1 MALDKVIGNIL
12 ESANKESAAM
22 VAAAEKERAGILQ
35 QADGTIA
42 EKKKAQEKELETML
56 KRMRQQEISSAEL
69 EAKRIVLNAKK
80 EMLDRSLGETLEEME
95 SMSPAD
101 KALMYQKIMAN
112 AKNVISQAKVFCPRG
127 ESSLVPKDSDA
138 VSVTETDMGAGLVL
152 ESQDGTIRLDYKFS
166 TITRLGLGKGN
177 EEHLHRSF
185 RVNECTH

>member
-12 ESANKESAAM
+12 ESANKESAAL

-42 EKKKAQEKELETML
+42 EKKKAQAKELETLL

-80 EMLDRSLGETLEEME
+80 EMLDRTLGETLKEME

-101 KALMYQKIMAN
+101 KAQMYQKILVK
-112 AKNVISQAKVFCPRG
+112 AKNVIVNPKILCPRG
-127 ESSLVPKDSDA
+127 ESSLVPKDSGA

-152 ESQDGTIRLDYKFS
+152 ESQDGTIRLDYKFATILESAWEKEMKNVS
-166 TITRLGLGKGN
+166 TVLFG
-177 EEHLHRSF
+177 
-185 RVNECTH
+185 